1 MSLVNNSANNFKDFL
16 DAIKPYL
23 NYQFYDM
30 SGQGVEA
37 NNFSTDE
44 KVIGTWVDGKPLY
57 QKTFEWTYANGSLIP
72 DAGSL
77 VISNT
82 ADIKCICDGCLKYTD
97 NGGNTDYTPIA
108 TTFPDSETAR
118 NQWTA
123 SFSNINVANQR
134 IGFRLGSGWK
144 QNTYTNIR
152 ISVTMKYTK
161 TTDTAV
167 ASGEKIVGQWID
179 GKPIW
184 QKTYKVEVPN
194 TGSDTQV
201 QSIAGL
207 NADKI
212 VDYKQMVMHANPSD
226 FRNESRIDI
235 KESATGLNNQIQRVS
250 VWISSDYI
258 YVRNSASY
266 FVGDDLYITLQ
277 YTKTS

>member
-44 KVIGTWVDGKPLY
+44 KVIGTWIDGKPLY

-77 VISNT
+77 VIPST
-82 ADIKCICDGCLKYTD
+82 ADIKCVCDGCLKYTD
-97 NGGNTDYTPIA
+97 NGGTTGYTPIA
-108 TTFPDSETAR
+108 TTFPDSESTR

-123 SFSNINVANQR
+123 SFSNIGVASQR

-179 GKPIW
+179 GKPLYEKFIEW
-184 QKTYKVEVPN
+184 NNPALDWSVNSYGVSNIDTLVGVRDLMYGNRKEYIRVSNRVPVEV
-194 TGSDTQV
+194 
-201 QSIAGL
+201 
-207 NADKI
+207 
-212 VDYKQMVMHANPSD
+212 
-226 FRNESRIDI
+226 
-235 KESATGLNNQIQRVS
+235 
-250 VWISSDYI
+250 ISSYSGKDGLRIATDQPVTYARCI
-258 YVRNSASY
+258 IR
-266 FVGDDLYITLQ
+266 
-277 YTKTS
+277 YTKTT

>member
-16 DAIKPYL
+16 DAIKPFL

-44 KVIGTWVDGKPLY
+44 KVIGTWIDGKPLY

-72 DAGSL
+72 NTASL
-77 VISNT
+77 VISST
-82 ADIKCICDGCLKYTD
+82 ADIKCVCDGCLKYLSNSGRTE
-97 NGGNTDYTPIA
+97 YTPIA
-108 TTFPDSETAR
+108 TTFPDSESVR

-123 SFSNINVANQR
+123 SFSNINVTGQW
-134 IGFRLGSGWK
+134 IGFNFGSGWK

-179 GKPIW
+179 GKPVFE
-184 QKTYKVEVPN
+184 KTWSFGSKVSISN
-194 TGSDTQV
+194 ANWTDTPI
-201 QSIAGL
+201 SSSGIERIIYACGYNLGTTNDKGFYPL
-207 NADKI
+207 NA
-212 VDYKQMVMHANPSD
+212 M
-226 FRNESRIDI
+226 NENS
-235 KESATGLNNQIQRVS
+235 
-250 VWISSDYI
+250 
-258 YVRNSASY
+258 YVQCLSCRDGSNAPCA
-266 FVGDDLYITLQ
+266 YITLR
-277 YTKTS
+277 YTKTTD